1 MEKKILDKTI
11 ELKIRTLV
19 LEVEK
24 ENTEIFIWAG
34 SRIRNRIQEQNIW
47 LEYGLASTT
56 EFDIH
61 SPLQCGLNMYTL
73 LVTCQ
78 SVTLFVSIVKFLGKN
93 PYDSR
98 KDIKVV
104 RIKKISQKMATFFLI
119 FETKKNYRKKF
130 AKLFF
135 LENKKNC
142 WLELTN

>member
-78 SVTLFVSIVKFLGKN
+78 SVTLFVSVVKFLGKN

-119 FETKKNYRKKF
+119 FET
-130 AKLFF
+130 
-135 LENKKNC
+135 
-142 WLELTN
+142 